1 MKGKLLQTKT
11 GWIIRY
17 EDLIRLYPFSQYGM
31 KEIHIHP
38 DIQKYYFLDEDAD
51 GADVEFEIV
60 TDDNGVRCAKLVR
73 PETGID
79 LDKLEQKLDN
89 TLAEETD
96 WTLGKW
102 LRDKRDKQSEAL
114 DFLAEQ
120 AQELDMGYEG
130 YIGDDDIDE
139 DKIDQILD
147 KAMGGEAMKP
157 LEKAQQLYT
166 DAYTKWCYELSHDKN
181 EAIAKSIAQ
190 YVCNEVLGY
199 MGADR
204 GYEFWCYV
212 RDIIKHGGHSELY
225 ITKKP

>member
-1 MKGKLLQTKT
+1 MKGKLVQTDG

-17 EDLIRLYPFSQYGM
+17 EDLLRLYPFSEYNT

-38 DIQKYYFLDEDAD
+38 HYEKYYFLDADAD
-51 GADVEFEIV
+51 GSEVEFEIV
-60 TDDNGVRCAKLVR
+60 TGDNDIRLAKLIR
-73 PETGID
+73 P
-79 LDKLEQKLDN
+79 
-89 TLAEETD
+89 
-96 WTLGKW
+96 
-102 LRDKRDKQSEAL
+102 
-114 DFLAEQ
+114 EQ
-120 AQELDMGYEG
+120 AQELDMGY
-130 YIGDDDIDE
+130 IGDDDTDD

-147 KAMGGEAMKP
+147 RAMGGRDMKP

-166 DAYTKWCYELSHDKN
+166 DAYTRWCYELSHDKN
-181 EAIAKSIAQ
+181 EGIAKSIAQ

-212 RDIIKHGGHSELY
+212 RDIVKHGGHSELY